1 MGEFVVRYRIRK
13 VRGLTVISH
22 SEQETTQLGERLAAC
37 CTAGKV
43 VAFFGGLGMGK
54 TAFVRGMARTLSPD
68 AHVSSPTFALVND
81 YGGHPPLVHF
91 DMYRITDADDLF
103 ATGYYD
109 YIGNGVI
116 IIEWSE
122 NIESELEPDCIR
134 IRISKTGS
142 ENERIFEIEGLD
154 DYADVIC

>member
-1 MGEFVVRYRIRK
+1 MLK
-13 VRGLTVISH
+13 TVTGSPIQT
-22 SEQETTQLGERLAAC
+22 EELGTKIASVLKGREMIAL
-37 CTAGKV
+37 
-43 VAFFGGLGMGK
+43 FGDLGAGK
-54 TAFVRGMARTLSPD
+54 TAFTRGLCAGLGIKD
-68 AHVSSPTFALVND
+68 GVCSPTFAIVNA
-81 YGGHPPLVHF
+81 YSGRYPVYHF
-91 DMYRITDADDLF
+91 DMYRINNEDDLF

-109 YIGNGVI
+109 YIGSGVI

-134 IRISKTGS
+134 IRITKTDD